1 MSAKRG
7 PRSSEV
13 RVSGLLRML
22 PWLMKQERVSV
33 AKMAKQFSM
42 SESDLIEDIE
52 TASMC
57 GVPPYTPFE
66 LTDIY
71 IDDGYIFVGVNK
83 RFERSLELTSSE
95 AFGLNLMAAAAK
107 ELPGFT
113 RGKDL
118 KSAVK
123 KLRKVLGDD
132 VVDVDIESPTFLP
145 VVTEAASSGQRVRMT
160 YWTPARNEESE
171 RTITVRTVFVDRGH
185 WYIRADDDA
194 SNDSRHFRV
203 DRIRSVSLLNEFV
216 AVSEAT
222 AQVPTWFADASGSE
236 TVTAEVAA
244 SAAWVVETYPCTVRE
259 ERADGSYLID
269 IVSNSEHWL
278 GRLLLR
284 AGGAIT
290 VVAPI
295 EMASVQA
302 RTAKAVLARYGANS
316 SDT

>member
-33 AKMAKQFSM
+33 EKMAKQFSM

-52 TASMC
+52 MASMC

-71 IDDGYIFVGVNK
+71 IDDGFIFVGVNK

-132 VVDVDIESPTFLP
+132 LVDVDIESPAFLA
-145 VVTEAASSGQRVRMT
+145 VVTEAASSGERLRIT

-171 RTITVRTVFVDRGH
+171 RTVTVRTVFVDRGH

-194 SNDSRHFRV
+194 SNDVRHFRV
-203 DRIRSVSLLNEFV
+203 DRIRSVSPLNEFV
-216 AVSEAT
+216 EVSDAT
-222 AQVPTWFADASGSE
+222 AQVPVWFADASGSE

-259 ERADGSYLID
+259 ERPDGTYLID

-290 VVAPI
+290 VVAPT
-295 EMASVQA
+295 EMASVQV
-302 RTAKAVLARYGANS
+302 RTANAVLARYGANS
-316 SDT
+316 SAT

>member
-7 PRSSEV
+7 PRSSED

-52 TASMC
+52 MASMC

-71 IDDGYIFVGVNK
+71 IDEGYIFVGLNK

-95 AFGLNLMAAAAK
+95 AFGLNLMASAAK

-132 VVDVDIESPTFLP
+132 VVDVDIESPIFLS
-145 VVTEAASSGQRVRMT
+145 VVTDAASSGQRLRMT

-203 DRIRSVSLLNEFV
+203 DRIRSVAPLDEFV
-216 AVSEAT
+216 PVSLST
-222 AQVPTWFADASGSE
+222 AQVPAWFADASGSQI
-236 TVTAEVAA
+236 VTAQVAA

-302 RTAKAVLARYGANS
+302 RTANAVLSRYGANNPA
-316 SDT
+316 T

>member
-7 PRSSEV
+7 PRSSEE

-52 TASMC
+52 MASMC

-71 IDDGYIFVGVNK
+71 IDEGYIFVGLNK

-132 VVDVDIESPTFLP
+132 VVDVDIESPMFLS
-145 VVTEAASSGQRVRMT
+145 VVTDAASSGQRLRMT
-160 YWTPARNEESE
+160 YWMHRM
-171 RTITVRTVFVDRGH
+171 TVA
-185 WYIRADDDA
+185 ISA
-194 SNDSRHFRV
+194 S
-203 DRIRSVSLLNEFV
+203 I
-216 AVSEAT
+216 A
-222 AQVPTWFADASGSE
+222 FA
-236 TVTAEVAA
+236 
-244 SAAWVVETYPCTVRE
+244 
-259 ERADGSYLID
+259 
-269 IVSNSEHWL
+269 
-278 GRLLLR
+278 LLR
-284 AGGAIT
+284 
-290 VVAPI
+290 P
-295 EMASVQA
+295 
-302 RTAKAVLARYGANS
+302 
-316 SDT
+316 

>member
-1 MSAKRG
+1 MSSKRG

-42 SESDLIEDIE
+42 SESDLIEDLE
-52 TASMC
+52 MAAMC

-66 LTDIY
+66 LTDVY
-71 IDDGYIFVGVNK
+71 IDDGYINVGVNK

-95 AFGLNLMAAAAK
+95 AFGLSLMATAAR

-118 KSAVK
+118 KSAMK

-132 VVDVDIESPTFLP
+132 LVDVDIESPAFLSA
-145 VVTEAASSGQRVRMT
+145 VTDAASTGQRLRIS

-203 DRIRSVSLLNEFV
+203 DRIRSVSPLDEFV
-216 AVSEAT
+216 SVSEAT
-222 AQVPTWFADASGSE
+222 AQVPVWFADASGSVV
-236 TVTAEVAA
+236 VTAEVAA

-259 ERADGSYLID
+259 ERPDGSYLID

-290 VVAPI
+290 VVAPA
-295 EMASVQA
+295 EMAAVQA
-302 RTAKAVLARYGANS
+302 RTAHAVLASYRANS

>member
-7 PRSSEV
+7 PRSSED

-52 TASMC
+52 MASMC

-71 IDDGYIFVGVNK
+71 IDEGYIFVGLNK

-145 VVTEAASSGQRVRMT
+145 VVTEAASSGQRLRMT

-203 DRIRSVSLLNEFV
+203 DRIRSVTPLDEFV
-216 AVSEAT
+216 PVSLST
-222 AQVPTWFADASGSE
+222 AQVPAWFADASGSQI
-236 TVTAEVAA
+236 VTAQVAA

-269 IVSNSEHWL
+269 IVSNCEHWL

-302 RTAKAVLARYGANS
+302 RTANAVLARYGANNPA
-316 SDT
+316 T

>member
-1 MSAKRG
+1 
-7 PRSSEV
+7 
-13 RVSGLLRML
+13 
-22 PWLMKQERVSV
+22 MKQERVSV

-52 TASMC
+52 MASMC

-71 IDDGYIFVGVNK
+71 IDEGYVFVGANK
-83 RFERSLELTSSE
+83 RFERSLELTSAE
-95 AFGLNLMAAAAK
+95 AFGLSLMATAAR

-118 KSAVK
+118 KSAMK

-132 VVDVDIESPTFLP
+132 LVDVDIESPTFLA
-145 VVTEAASSGQRVRMT
+145 VVTEAASSGQRLRIS

-203 DRIRSVSLLNEFV
+203 DRIRSVIPLDEFV
-216 AVSEAT
+216 EVFETT
-222 AQVPTWFADASGSE
+222 AQVPVWFADASGSAV
-236 TVTAEVAA
+236 VTAEVAA

-259 ERADGSYLID
+259 ERPDGSYLID
-269 IVSNSEHWL
+269 IVSNSDHWL

-290 VVAPI
+290 IVSPSD
-295 EMASVQA
+295 MASVQA
-302 RTAKAVLARYGANS
+302 RTANAVLARYGANS
-316 SDT
+316 SAT

>member
-1 MSAKRG
+1 MSARRG

-52 TASMC
+52 MASMC

-71 IDDGYIFVGVNK
+71 IDEGYVFVGANK
-83 RFERSLELTSSE
+83 RFERSLELTSAE
-95 AFGLNLMAAAAK
+95 AFGLSLMATAAR

-118 KSAVK
+118 KSAMK

-132 VVDVDIESPTFLP
+132 LVDVDIESPTFLA
-145 VVTEAASSGQRVRMT
+145 VVTEAASSGQRLRIS

-171 RTITVRTVFVDRGH
+171 RTVTVRTVFVDRGH

-203 DRIRSVSLLNEFV
+203 DRIRSVAPLDEFV
-216 AVSEAT
+216 EVFETT
-222 AQVPTWFADASGSE
+222 AQVPVWFADASGSAV
-236 TVTAEVAA
+236 VTAEVAA

-259 ERADGSYLID
+259 ERPDGSFLID
-269 IVSNSEHWL
+269 IVSNSDHWL

-290 VVAPI
+290 IVSPSD
-295 EMASVQA
+295 MASVQA
-302 RTAKAVLARYGANS
+302 RTANAVLARYGANS
-316 SDT
+316 SAT

>member
-52 TASMC
+52 MASMC

-71 IDDGYIFVGVNK
+71 IDEGYIFVGANK

-107 ELPGFT
+107 ELPGFS

-123 KLRKVLGDD
+123 KLRKVLGDGL
-132 VVDVDIESPTFLP
+132 VDVDIESPVFLP
-145 VVTEAASSGQRVRMT
+145 VVTEAASSGQRLRMT

-194 SNDSRHFRV
+194 SNDIRHFRV
-203 DRIRSVSLLNEFV
+203 DRIRSVSELDEFV
-216 AVSEAT
+216 AVSAAT
-222 AQVPTWFADASGSE
+222 AQVPIWFADASGSE
-236 TVTAEVAA
+236 TITAEVAA

-284 AGGAIT
+284 AGGAVT
-290 VVAPI
+290 VVAPR

-302 RTAKAVLARYGANS
+302 RTASSVLSRYRANS

>member
-33 AKMAKQFSM
+33 AKMAQQFSI
-42 SESDLIEDIE
+42 SESDLIEDLE
-52 TASMC
+52 MAAMC

-66 LTDIY
+66 LTDVY
-71 IDDGYIFVGVNK
+71 IDDGYIFVGANK

-95 AFGLNLMAAAAK
+95 AFGLSLMATAAR

-118 KSAVK
+118 KSAMK

-132 VVDVDIESPTFLP
+132 LVDVDIESPAFLAE
-145 VVTEAASSGQRVRMT
+145 VTDAATSGQRLRIT

-194 SNDSRHFRV
+194 SNDIRHFRV
-203 DRIRSVSLLNEFV
+203 DRIRSVTPLNEFV
-216 AVSEAT
+216 EVSKNN
-222 AQVPTWFADASGSE
+222 AQVPVWFADASGS
-236 TVTAEVAA
+236 TVVTAEVAA

-259 ERADGSYLID
+259 ERPDGSYLID

-290 VVAPI
+290 VVNPN
-295 EMASVQA
+295 EMATVQA
-302 RTAKAVLARYGANS
+302 RTASAVLARYGANNS
-316 SDT
+316 AT

>member
-1 MSAKRG
+1 M
-7 PRSSEV
+7 
-13 RVSGLLRML
+13 
-22 PWLMKQERVSV
+22 
-33 AKMAKQFSM
+33 
-42 SESDLIEDIE
+42 
-52 TASMC
+52 ASMC

-71 IDDGYIFVGVNK
+71 IDEGYIFVGANK
-83 RFERSLELTSSE
+83 RFERSLELTASE

-107 ELPGFT
+107 ELPGFS

-132 VVDVDIESPTFLP
+132 VVDVDIESPTFLA
-145 VVTEAASSGQRVRMT
+145 VVTEAASSGQRLRIS

-185 WYIRADDDA
+185 WYVRADDDA

-203 DRIRSVSLLNEFV
+203 DRIRSVTPLDEFV
-216 AVSEAT
+216 TVSETA
-222 AQVPTWFADASGSE
+222 AQVPVWFADASGSE
-236 TVTAEVAA
+236 TITAEVAA

-259 ERADGSYLID
+259 ERPDGTYLID

-302 RTAKAVLARYGANS
+302 RTANAVLARYGVNS
-316 SDT
+316 SAT

>member
-1 MSAKRG
+1 MSSKRG
-7 PRSSEV
+7 PRSSEA

-33 AKMAKQFSM
+33 AKMAKQFDI

-52 TASMC
+52 MASMC
-57 GVPPYTPFE
+57 GVPPYTPWE

-71 IDDGYIFVGVNK
+71 IDEGDIFVGANK

-95 AFGLNLMAAAAK
+95 AFGLNLLATAAR

-118 KSAVK
+118 KSAMK

-132 VVDVDIESPTFLP
+132 LVDVDIESPAFLS
-145 VVTEAASSGQRVRMT
+145 VVTDAASTGQRLRMT

-203 DRIRSVSLLNEFV
+203 DRIRAVTPLNEFV
-216 AVSEAT
+216 AVSDT
-222 AQVPTWFADASGSE
+222 SAQVPVWFADASGSVV
-236 TVTAEVAA
+236 VTAEVAA

-259 ERADGSYLID
+259 ERPDGSFLID

-284 AGGAIT
+284 AGGAIN
-290 VVAPI
+290 VVAPA
-295 EMASVQA
+295 ELASIQA
-302 RTAKAVLARYGANS
+302 RTANAVLASYRANS

>member
-42 SESDLIEDIE
+42 SETDLIEDIE
-52 TASMC
+52 MASMC

-71 IDDGYIFVGVNK
+71 IDEGYIFVGANK
-83 RFERSLELTSSE
+83 RFERSLELTASE

-132 VVDVDIESPTFLP
+132 VVDVDIESPTYLA
-145 VVTEAASSGQRVRMT
+145 VVTEAASSGQRLRIR
-160 YWTPARNEESE
+160 YWTPARNEESD

-185 WYIRADDDA
+185 WYVRADDDA

-203 DRIRSVSLLNEFV
+203 DRIRSVTPLDEFV
-216 AVSEAT
+216 TVSETA
-222 AQVPTWFADASGSE
+222 AQVPVWFADASGSE
-236 TVTAEVAA
+236 TITAEVAA
-244 SAAWVVETYPCTVRE
+244 TAAWVVETYPCTVRE
-259 ERADGSYLID
+259 ERPDGTYLID

-302 RTAKAVLARYGANS
+302 RTANAVLARYGVNS
-316 SDT
+316 SAT

>member
-52 TASMC
+52 MASMC

-66 LTDIY
+66 LTDIF

-171 RTITVRTVFVDRGH
+171 RTVTVRTVFVDRGH
-185 WYIRADDDA
+185 WYIRAC
-194 SNDSRHFRV
+194 
-203 DRIRSVSLLNEFV
+203 SLG
-216 AVSEAT
+216 
-222 AQVPTWFADASGSE
+222 GS
-236 TVTAEVAA
+236 
-244 SAAWVVETYPCTVRE
+244 S
-259 ERADGSYLID
+259 
-269 IVSNSEHWL
+269 
-278 GRLLLR
+278 
-284 AGGAIT
+284 
-290 VVAPI
+290 
-295 EMASVQA
+295 
-302 RTAKAVLARYGANS
+302 
-316 SDT
+316 

>member
-1 MSAKRG
+1 
-7 PRSSEV
+7 
-13 RVSGLLRML
+13 ML

-52 TASMC
+52 MASMC

-71 IDDGYIFVGVNK
+71 IDEGYIFVGANK

-132 VVDVDIESPTFLP
+132 LVDVDIESSTFLP
-145 VVTEAASSGQRVRMT
+145 VVTEAASSGQRLRIT

-203 DRIRSVSLLNEFV
+203 DRIRSVTQLDEFV
-216 AVSEAT
+216 EVSDAT
-222 AQVPTWFADASGSE
+222 AQVPAWFADESGSE
-236 TVTAEVAA
+236 TITAEVAA

-259 ERADGSYLID
+259 ERPDGSYVID

-290 VVAPI
+290 VVAPN
-295 EMASVQA
+295 EMASIQA
-302 RTAKAVLARYGANS
+302 RTANAVLARYGANS
-316 SDT
+316 SAT

>member
-22 PWLMKQERVSV
+22 PWLMKQKRVSV

-52 TASMC
+52 MASMC

-71 IDDGYIFVGVNK
+71 IDDGFIFVGVNK

-132 VVDVDIESPTFLP
+132 VVDVDIESPTFLS

-203 DRIRSVSLLNEFV
+203 DRIRSVSLLDEFV
-216 AVSEAT
+216 AVSDAT
-222 AQVPTWFADASGSE
+222 AQIPAWFADVSGSE

>member
-1 MSAKRG
+1 MSSKRG

-52 TASMC
+52 MASMC
-57 GVPPYTPFE
+57 GVPPYTPWE

-95 AFGLNLMAAAAK
+95 AFGLNLLATAAR

-118 KSAVK
+118 KSAMK

-132 VVDVDIESPTFLP
+132 LVDVDIESPVFLP
-145 VVTEAASSGQRVRMT
+145 VVTEAASTGQRLRIT
-160 YWTPARNEESE
+160 YWTPARNDESE
-171 RTITVRTVFVDRGH
+171 RTITVRTVFVDKGH

-203 DRIRSVSLLNEFV
+203 DRIRAVTTLDEFV
-216 AVSEAT
+216 ETSDVA
-222 AQVPTWFADASGSE
+222 AQVPIWFADASGSVV
-236 TVTAEVAA
+236 VTAEVAA

-259 ERADGSYLID
+259 ERPDGSYLID
-269 IVSNSEHWL
+269 IVSNSDHWL

-284 AGGAIT
+284 AGGAMT
-290 VVAPI
+290 VVAPV
-295 EMASVQA
+295 ELVSVQA
-302 RTAKAVLARYGANS
+302 RTANAVLASYRANS

>member
-52 TASMC
+52 MASMC

-71 IDDGYIFVGVNK
+71 IDEGYVFVGANK
-83 RFERSLELTSSE
+83 RFERSLELTSAE
-95 AFGLNLMAAAAK
+95 AFGLSLMATAAR

-118 KSAVK
+118 KSAMK

-132 VVDVDIESPTFLP
+132 LVDVDIESPTFLA
-145 VVTEAASSGQRVRMT
+145 VVTEAASSGQRLRIS

-171 RTITVRTVFVDRGH
+171 RTVTVRTVFVDRGH

-203 DRIRSVSLLNEFV
+203 DRIRSVAPLDEFV
-216 AVSEAT
+216 EVFETT
-222 AQVPTWFADASGSE
+222 AQVPVWFADASGSAV
-236 TVTAEVAA
+236 VTAEVAA

-259 ERADGSYLID
+259 ERPDGSFLID
-269 IVSNSEHWL
+269 IVSNSDHWL

-290 VVAPI
+290 IVSPSD
-295 EMASVQA
+295 MASVQA
-302 RTAKAVLARYGANS
+302 RTANAVLARYGANS
-316 SDT
+316 SAT

>member
-7 PRSSEV
+7 PRSSED

-52 TASMC
+52 MASMC

-71 IDDGYIFVGVNK
+71 IDEGYIFVGLNK
-83 RFERSLELTSSE
+83 RFDRSLELTSSE

-145 VVTEAASSGQRVRMT
+145 VVTEAASSGQRLRMT

-203 DRIRSVSLLNEFV
+203 DRIRSVTPLNEFV
-216 AVSEAT
+216 PVSLSA
-222 AQVPTWFADASGSE
+222 AQVPTWFADASGNQI
-236 TVTAEVAA
+236 VTAQVAA

-302 RTAKAVLARYGANS
+302 RTANAVLARYGANKPA
-316 SDT
+316 T

>member
-1 MSAKRG
+1 RG
-7 PRSSEV
+7 PRSSEA

-22 PWLMKQERVSV
+22 PWLMKQERVLV

-42 SESDLIEDIE
+42 SESDLIQDIE
-52 TASMC
+52 MASMC

-83 RFERSLELTSSE
+83 RFERSLELTPSE
-95 AFGLNLMAAAAK
+95 AFGLNLMAVAAK

-132 VVDVDIESPTFLP
+132 LVDVDIESPTFLP
-145 VVTEAASSGQRVRMT
+145 VVTDAASSGQRLRIT
-160 YWTPARNEESE
+160 YWTPARNEESG

-203 DRIRSVSLLNEFV
+203 DRIRSVSPLNEFA
-216 AVSEAT
+216 AVSNAT
-222 AQVPTWFADASGSE
+222 AQVPAWFADASGSE
-236 TVTAEVAA
+236 MVTAEVAA

-259 ERADGSYLID
+259 ERPDGSYLID

-290 VVAPI
+290 MVAPS

-302 RTAKAVLARYGANS
+302 RTANAVLARYRANS

>member
-1 MSAKRG
+1 
-7 PRSSEV
+7 
-13 RVSGLLRML
+13 ML

-52 TASMC
+52 MASMC

-71 IDDGYIFVGVNK
+71 IDEGYIFVGANK

-132 VVDVDIESPTFLP
+132 LVDVDIESSTFLP
-145 VVTEAASSGQRVRMT
+145 VVTEAASSGQRLRIT

-203 DRIRSVSLLNEFV
+203 DRIRSVTQLDEFV
-216 AVSEAT
+216 EVSDAT
-222 AQVPTWFADASGSE
+222 AQVPAWFADESGSE
-236 TVTAEVAA
+236 TITAEVAA
-244 SAAWVVETYPCTVRE
+244 SAAWVVETYPCTVRD
-259 ERADGSYLID
+259 ERPDGSYVID

-290 VVAPI
+290 VVAPS
-295 EMASVQA
+295 EMASIQA
-302 RTAKAVLARYGANS
+302 RTANAVLARYGANS
-316 SDT
+316 SAT

>member
-1 MSAKRG
+1 
-7 PRSSEV
+7 
-13 RVSGLLRML
+13 
-22 PWLMKQERVSV
+22 MKQERVSV

-52 TASMC
+52 MASMC

-71 IDDGYIFVGVNK
+71 IDEGYVFVGANK
-83 RFERSLELTSSE
+83 RFERSLELTSAE
-95 AFGLNLMAAAAK
+95 AFGLSLMATAAR

-118 KSAVK
+118 KSAMK

-132 VVDVDIESPTFLP
+132 LVDVDIESPTFLA
-145 VVTEAASSGQRVRMT
+145 VVTEAASSGQRLRIS

-171 RTITVRTVFVDRGH
+171 RTVTVRTVFVDRGH

-203 DRIRSVSLLNEFV
+203 DRIRSVAPLDEFV
-216 AVSEAT
+216 EVFETT
-222 AQVPTWFADASGSE
+222 AQVPVWFADASGSAV
-236 TVTAEVAA
+236 VTAEVAA

-259 ERADGSYLID
+259 ERPDGSFLID
-269 IVSNSEHWL
+269 IVSNSDHWL

-290 VVAPI
+290 IVSPSD
-295 EMASVQA
+295 MASVQA
-302 RTAKAVLARYGANS
+302 RTANAVLARYGANS
-316 SDT
+316 SAT

>member
-52 TASMC
+52 MASMC

-71 IDDGYIFVGVNK
+71 IDEGFIFVGANK

-107 ELPGFT
+107 ELPGFA

-132 VVDVDIESPTFLP
+132 LVDVDIESPTFLP
-145 VVTEAASSGQRVRMT
+145 VVTEAASSGQRLRIA

-194 SNDSRHFRV
+194 SNDTRHFRV
-203 DRIRSVSLLNEFV
+203 DRIRSVSPLDEFV
-216 AVSEAT
+216 AVSDAT
-222 AQVPTWFADASGSE
+222 AQVPAWFADVSGSE
-236 TVTAEVAA
+236 TITAEVAP

-259 ERADGSYLID
+259 ERPDGSYLID

-302 RTAKAVLARYGANS
+302 RTAIAVLARYGANNS
-316 SDT
+316 AT

>member
-1 MSAKRG
+1 MSARRG

-52 TASMC
+52 MASMC

-71 IDDGYIFVGVNK
+71 IDEGYVFVGANK
-83 RFERSLELTSSE
+83 RFERSLELTSAE
-95 AFGLNLMAAAAK
+95 AFGLSLMATAAR

-118 KSAVK
+118 KSAMK

-132 VVDVDIESPTFLP
+132 LVDVDIESPTFLA
-145 VVTEAASSGQRVRMT
+145 VVTEAASSGQRLRIS

-203 DRIRSVSLLNEFV
+203 DRIRSVAPLDEFV
-216 AVSEAT
+216 EVFETT
-222 AQVPTWFADASGSE
+222 AQVPVWFADASGSAV
-236 TVTAEVAA
+236 VTAEVAA

-259 ERADGSYLID
+259 ERPDGSFLID
-269 IVSNSEHWL
+269 IVSNSDHWL

-290 VVAPI
+290 IVSPSD
-295 EMASVQA
+295 MASVQA
-302 RTAKAVLARYGANS
+302 RTANAVLARYGANS
-316 SDT
+316 SAT

>member
-52 TASMC
+52 MASMC

-71 IDDGYIFVGVNK
+71 IDEGYIFVGANK

-132 VVDVDIESPTFLP
+132 LVDVDIESSTFLP
-145 VVTEAASSGQRVRMT
+145 VVTEAASSGQRLRIT

-203 DRIRSVSLLNEFV
+203 DRIRSVTQLDEFV
-216 AVSEAT
+216 EVSDAT
-222 AQVPTWFADASGSE
+222 AQVPAWFADESGSE
-236 TVTAEVAA
+236 TITAEVAA

-259 ERADGSYLID
+259 ERPDGSYVID

-290 VVAPI
+290 VVAPN
-295 EMASVQA
+295 EMASIQA
-302 RTAKAVLARYGANS
+302 RTANAVLARYGANS
-316 SDT
+316 SAT

>member
-7 PRSSEV
+7 PRSSEM

-33 AKMAKQFSM
+33 TKMAKQFSM
-42 SESDLIEDIE
+42 SEADLIEDIE
-52 TASMC
+52 MASMC

-66 LTDIY
+66 LTEIY
-71 IDDGYIFVGVNK
+71 IDEGFIFVGVNK
-83 RFERSLELTSSE
+83 RFDRSLELTASE

-145 VVTEAASSGQRVRMT
+145 DVTEAASSGQRLRIR

-203 DRIRSVSLLNEFV
+203 DRIRSVTPLDEFV
-216 AVSEAT
+216 TVSETA
-222 AQVPTWFADASGSE
+222 AQVPVWFADASGSE
-236 TVTAEVAA
+236 TITAEVAA
-244 SAAWVVETYPCTVRE
+244 TAAWVVETYPCTVRE
-259 ERADGSYLID
+259 ERPDGTYLID

-302 RTAKAVLARYGANS
+302 RTANAVLARYGTNS
-316 SDT
+316 SAT

>member
-52 TASMC
+52 MASMC

-132 VVDVDIESPTFLP
+132 VVDVDIESPTFLS

-203 DRIRSVSLLNEFV
+203 DRIRSVSLLDEFV
-216 AVSEAT
+216 AVSDAT
-222 AQVPTWFADASGSE
+222 AQIPAWFADVSGSE

-259 ERADGSYLID
+259 ERVDGSYLID

>member
-1 MSAKRG
+1 
-7 PRSSEV
+7 
-13 RVSGLLRML
+13 
-22 PWLMKQERVSV
+22 MKQERVSV

-52 TASMC
+52 MASMC

-71 IDDGYIFVGVNK
+71 IDEGYIFVGANK

-132 VVDVDIESPTFLP
+132 LVDVDIESSTFLP
-145 VVTEAASSGQRVRMT
+145 VVTEAASSGQRLRIT

-203 DRIRSVSLLNEFV
+203 DRIRSVTQLDEFV
-216 AVSEAT
+216 EVSDAT
-222 AQVPTWFADASGSE
+222 AQVPAWFADESGSE
-236 TVTAEVAA
+236 TITAEVAA
-244 SAAWVVETYPCTVRE
+244 SAAWAVETYPCTVRE
-259 ERADGSYLID
+259 ERPDGSYVID

-290 VVAPI
+290 VVAPS
-295 EMASVQA
+295 EMASIQA
-302 RTAKAVLARYGANS
+302 RTANAVLARYGANS
-316 SDT
+316 SAT

>member
-42 SESDLIEDIE
+42 SETDLIEDIE
-52 TASMC
+52 MASMC

-71 IDDGYIFVGVNK
+71 IDAGYIFVGANK
-83 RFERSLELTSSE
+83 RFERSLELTASE

-132 VVDVDIESPTFLP
+132 VVDVDIESPTYLA
-145 VVTEAASSGQRVRMT
+145 VVTEAASSGQRLRIR

-185 WYIRADDDA
+185 WYVRADDDA

-203 DRIRSVSLLNEFV
+203 DRIRSVTPLDEFV
-216 AVSEAT
+216 TVSETA
-222 AQVPTWFADASGSE
+222 AQVPVWFADASGSE
-236 TVTAEVAA
+236 TITAEVAA
-244 SAAWVVETYPCTVRE
+244 TAAWVVETYPCTVRE
-259 ERADGSYLID
+259 ERPDGTYLID

-302 RTAKAVLARYGANS
+302 RTANAVLARYGVNS
-316 SDT
+316 SAT

>member
-1 MSAKRG
+1 
-7 PRSSEV
+7 
-13 RVSGLLRML
+13 
-22 PWLMKQERVSV
+22 
-33 AKMAKQFSM
+33 MAKQFSM

-52 TASMC
+52 MASMC

-71 IDDGYIFVGVNK
+71 IDEGYIFVGANK
-83 RFERSLELTSSE
+83 RFERSLELTASE

-132 VVDVDIESPTFLP
+132 VVDVDIESPTFLA
-145 VVTEAASSGQRVRMT
+145 VVTEAASSGQRLRIR

-185 WYIRADDDA
+185 WYVRADDDA

-203 DRIRSVSLLNEFV
+203 DRIRSVTPLDEFV
-216 AVSEAT
+216 TVSETA
-222 AQVPTWFADASGSE
+222 AQVPVWFADASGSE
-236 TVTAEVAA
+236 TITAEVAA
-244 SAAWVVETYPCTVRE
+244 TAAWVVETYPCTVRE
-259 ERADGSYLID
+259 ERPDGTYLID

-302 RTAKAVLARYGANS
+302 RTANAVLARYGVNS
-316 SDT
+316 SAT

>member
-42 SESDLIEDIE
+42 SESDLIEYNKM
-52 TASMC
+52 ASMC

-71 IDDGYIFVGVNK
+71 IDEGYIFVGANK
-83 RFERSLELTSSE
+83 RFERSLELTASE

-107 ELPGFT
+107 ELPGFS

-132 VVDVDIESPTFLP
+132 VVDVDIESPTFLA
-145 VVTEAASSGQRVRMT
+145 VVTEAASSGQRLRIS

-185 WYIRADDDA
+185 WYVRADDDA

-203 DRIRSVSLLNEFV
+203 DRIRSVTPLDEFV
-216 AVSEAT
+216 TVSETA
-222 AQVPTWFADASGSE
+222 AQVPVWFADASGSE
-236 TVTAEVAA
+236 TITAEVAA
-244 SAAWVVETYPCTVRE
+244 TAAWVVETYPCTVRE
-259 ERADGSYLID
+259 ERPDGTYLID

-302 RTAKAVLARYGANS
+302 RTANAVLARYGVNNS
-316 SDT
+316 AT

>member
-52 TASMC
+52 MASMC

-71 IDDGYIFVGVNK
+71 IDEGYIFVGANK

-132 VVDVDIESPTFLP
+132 LVDVDIESSTFLP
-145 VVTEAASSGQRVRMT
+145 VVTEAASSGQRLRIT

-203 DRIRSVSLLNEFV
+203 DRIRSVTQLDEFV
-216 AVSEAT
+216 EVSDAT
-222 AQVPTWFADASGSE
+222 AQVPAWFADESGSE
-236 TVTAEVAA
+236 TITAEVAA
-244 SAAWVVETYPCTVRE
+244 SAAWVVETYPCTVRD
-259 ERADGSYLID
+259 ERPDGSYVID

-290 VVAPI
+290 VVAPS
-295 EMASVQA
+295 EMASIQA
-302 RTAKAVLARYGANS
+302 RTANAVLARYGANS
-316 SDT
+316 SAT

>member
-1 MSAKRG
+1 MSARRG

-52 TASMC
+52 MASMC

-71 IDDGYIFVGVNK
+71 IDEGYVFVGANK
-83 RFERSLELTSSE
+83 RFERSLELTSAE
-95 AFGLNLMAAAAK
+95 AFGLSLMATAAR

-118 KSAVK
+118 KSAMK

-132 VVDVDIESPTFLP
+132 LVDVDIESPTFLA
-145 VVTEAASSGQRVRMT
+145 VVTEAASSGQRLRIS

-171 RTITVRTVFVDRGH
+171 RTVTVRTVFVDRGH

-203 DRIRSVSLLNEFV
+203 DRIRSVAPLDEFV
-216 AVSEAT
+216 EVFETT
-222 AQVPTWFADASGSE
+222 AQVPVWFADASGSAV
-236 TVTAEVAA
+236 VTAEVAA

-259 ERADGSYLID
+259 ERPDGSYLID
-269 IVSNSEHWL
+269 IVSNSDHWL

-290 VVAPI
+290 IVSPSD
-295 EMASVQA
+295 MASVQA
-302 RTAKAVLARYGANS
+302 RTANAVLARYGANS
-316 SDT
+316 SAT